1 MAITADDQAFMARAL
16 RLARQGMYTTDPNP
30 NVGCVLV
37 NTGGAIVGE
46 GFHQRAGQ
54 PHAEPLAIAAAGDRA
69 RGTTAYV
76 TLEPC
81 NHHGRTPPC
90 AEALIAAGVA
100 RVVAATEDPN
110 PTVSGRGYE
119 KLRAAGIAVEAGVL
133 ETEAVELNR
142 GYTKRMR
149 HGRPWV
155 RAKLAVSVDGR
166 TALAN
171 GQSQWITGDAA
182 RNDVHHWR
190 ARSSAIL
197 SGIGTVLADNPRL
210 NARVDNP
217 VVQPL
222 RVIVDSHL
230 RTPADAQLLAENS
243 AGVLLAFSDDR
254 DGRETA
260 LKNAGADC
268 LQLPVDE
275 KGGVVL
281 GALLDRLGEQG
292 INEVLVEAGPRL
304 NGALLDHG
312 LIDELIV
319 YQASCLL
326 GADAQGMF
334 ATAQLTAMSQRYNL
348 QLNDVRR
355 FGDDVR
361 MIYEVMKPCSP
372 A

>member
-1 MAITADDQAFMARAL
+1 MAITADDQRHMARAL
-16 RLARQGMYTTDPNP
+16 RLARRGMYTTDPNP

-37 NTGGAIVGE
+37 NAAGEVVGE
-46 GFHQRAGQ
+46 GFHQQAGQ
-54 PHAEPLAIAAAGDRA
+54 PHAEPLAIRAAGDRA

-90 AEALIAAGVA
+90 ADALITAGVT

-110 PTVSGRGYE
+110 PTVSGRGYA
-119 KLRAAGIAVEAGVL
+119 KLRAAGIEVEAGVL
-133 ETEAVELNR
+133 EAEAIDLNR
-142 GYTKRMR
+142 GYTQRMQ

-171 GQSQWITGDAA
+171 GQSHWITGDAA
-182 RNDVHHWR
+182 RADVHHWR

-210 NARVDNP
+210 NARVDTP

-222 RVIVDSHL
+222 RVIADSHL
-230 RTPADAQLLAENS
+230 RTPADARLLSEPAD
-243 AGVLLAFSDDR
+243 AVLLAFVDDR
-254 DGRETA
+254 DSRRAE
-260 LKNAGADC
+260 LERAGAGF
-268 LQLPVDE
+268 LQLHADAA
-275 KGGVVL
+275 GGVAL
-281 GALLDRLGEQG
+281 GELLSRLGEQG

-304 NGALLDHG
+304 NGALLDAG
-312 LIDELIV
+312 LIDEIIV
-319 YQASCLL
+319 YQAPCLM
-326 GADAQGMF
+326 GATAQGMF
-334 ATAQLTAMSQRYNL
+334 AAAPLSDLSQRYNL
-348 QLNDVRR
+348 RLQDMRR

-361 MIYEVMKPCSP
+361 MIYEVVRPCSP

>member
-1 MAITADDQAFMARAL
+1 MAITSDDQRFMARAL
-16 RLARQGMYTTDPNP
+16 RLARQGIYTTDPNP

-37 NTGGAIVGE
+37 NVSGEIVGE

-54 PHAEPLAIAAAGDRA
+54 PHAEPLAITAAGDRA

-90 AEALIAAGVA
+90 AEALIAAGVT

-119 KLRAAGIAVEAGVL
+119 KLRAAGIKVEAGVL
-133 ETEAVELNR
+133 EAEAIALNR
-142 GYTKRMR
+142 GYTQRMR

-166 TALAN
+166 MALAN
-171 GQSQWITGDAA
+171 YQSQWITGDAA
-182 RNDVHHWR
+182 RADVHHWR

-197 SGIGTVLADNPRL
+197 SGIGTVLADNPSL
-210 NARVDNP
+210 NARVADP

-222 RVIVDSHL
+222 RVVVDSHL
-230 RTPADAQLLAENS
+230 RIPADARLFAESS
-243 AGVLLAFSDDR
+243 AGVLMAFSDDR
-254 DGRETA
+254 DGRAAA
-260 LKNAGADC
+260 LESAGATC
-268 LQLPVDE
+268 LQLNADE
-275 KGGVVL
+275 KGGVAL
-281 GALLDRLGEQG
+281 GPLLNRLGELG

-304 NGALLDHG
+304 NGALLDAG
-312 LIDELIV
+312 LIDEVIV
-319 YQASCLL
+319 YQAPCLL

-334 ATAQLTAMSQRYNL
+334 AITPLTAMSQRYNL
-348 QLNDVRR
+348 QLNDIRR
-355 FGDDVR
+355 FGDDLR
-361 MIYEVMKPCSP
+361 MIYEVIQPCSP